1 MTKRITIKDI
11 ANHANMS
18 LATVSGVLNGET
30 RFSDKTR
37 KHVWDIANRLNY
49 SPSESARGLRA
60 SRSEE
65 RRKTGVIMHIV
76 HMLDVV
82 PRHARD
88 QEADVY
94 RLAWQAQQR
103 GQFVIPYC
111 YYQQDGFQC
120 PPLLNGLV
128 DGAIIGTPHLEVVN
142 TVKAKVPVVLMD
154 VPFSTQLV
162 DVPMVN
168 IDYRYGFLVALEKLK
183 SLGHQ
188 SIVMITPLGGNG
200 SSDIYDAHV
209 SHSFREA
216 AMLSGIEVLSEYG
229 DVSGITSETHEA
241 RMLELARQL
250 VPEIHNGK
258 ITAITAVNI
267 CYVTTLMKYL
277 LQMGIRIPEDVSLTA
292 PYLWFDPIPGISNI
306 FSNREKL
313 IDASLD
319 LLKTLIDGQPIHCYE
334 NLVRPK
340 LIPAATIGKA
350 KHNKGV

>member
-1 MTKRITIKDI
+1 MTKRITIRDI
-11 ANHANMS
+11 ANQANMS

-49 SPSESARGLRA
+49 TPSESARVLRA

-76 HMLDVV
+76 HMLNIV
-82 PRHARD
+82 PKHDRD

-94 RLAWQAQQR
+94 RLAWQAQMR

-168 IDYRYGFLVALEKLK
+168 IDYRFGYLMAFEELK
-183 SLGHQ
+183 KLGHK
-188 SIVMITPLGGNG
+188 SVIPVSPGPLTN
-200 SSDIYDAHV
+200 DVYIYDNYV
-209 SHSFREA
+209 SHSMREA
-216 AMLSGIEVLSEYG
+216 AILAGMELLSGGELGS
-229 DVSGITSETHEA
+229 ITTETHEQK
-241 RMLELARQL
+241 MLEIARKLA
-250 VPEIHNGK
+250 PEIRNGN
-258 ITAITAVNI
+258 ITAITSVNM
-267 CYVTTLMKYL
+267 CYASTLMKYL
-277 LQMGIRIPEDVSLTA
+277 REIGIRVPEDVSITA
-292 PYLWFDPIPGISNI
+292 PYLWFDPVPGISNI
-306 FSNREKL
+306 FTSREKL

-319 LLKTLIDGQPIHCYE
+319 LLKTLIDGQSIHCYE
-334 NLVRPK
+334 NLVRPEF
-340 LIPAATIGKA
+340 IPDHSIAKA
-350 KHNKGV
+350 NLSKRSL

>member
-1 MTKRITIKDI
+1 MSKRITIKDI

-49 SPSESARGLRA
+49 TPSESARGLRT

-76 HMLDVV
+76 HMQDVV

-94 RLAWQAQQR
+94 RLAWQAQMR

-128 DGAIIGTPHLEVVN
+128 DGAIIGTPHLEVVD

-168 IDYRYGFLVALEKLK
+168 IDYRYGYLIAFEALKK
-183 SLGHQ
+183 LGHKSVVSVSPGSVMDDT
-188 SIVMITPLGGNG
+188 SIYEHYVRYSL
-200 SSDIYDAHV
+200 
-209 SHSFREA
+209 REA
-216 AMLSGIEVLSEYG
+216 AALVGMEILPGGELEH
-229 DVSGITSETHEA
+229 ITSETHEQK
-241 RMLELARQL
+241 MLEMARKL
-250 VPEIHNGK
+250 TPEIRSGRL
-258 ITAITAVNI
+258 TAITSVNV
-267 CYVTTLMKYL
+267 CYASTLMKYL
-277 LQMGIRIPEDVSLTA
+277 REMGIRVPEDVSITA
-292 PYLWFDPIPGISNI
+292 PYLWFNPASGISNI
-306 FSNREKL
+306 FTNRAKM

-319 LLKTLIDGQPIHCYE
+319 LLKSLIDGQSLHCYE
-334 NLVRPK
+334 NLIRPEF
-340 LIPAATIGKA
+340 IPDHSIGKA
-350 KHNKGV
+350 NLSKRSS